1 MKCLTLLLGLLLL
14 LSGAGSTLGAGGRTG
29 FSVAVTIPPLAE
41 FVRAVGGQRVAVTI
55 LLPPGASPHTYEPTP
70 KQLTAARDAD
80 VFVAVGSGLETE
92 RLWLRALE
100 GSRTLSVNASEGIA
114 LIENDPHVWLSI
126 RNTAV
131 MVENICR
138 AFVKLDPGNRTEYEQ
153 NRDSYMKELRA
164 LDEGIG
170 RELSGVKKI
179 LVFHGAW
186 GYFCRDYGME
196 QLTIEEGGK
205 EPTPARIA
213 EVIDTAKR
221 GGIKI
226 VFASPQ
232 EDMRYAE
239 LIAKEIGGKVVVI
252 DPLAENYLENMKKVA
267 EAIGR

>member
-1 MKCLTLLLGLLLL
+1 MVLLLALLFLPL
-14 LSGAGSTLGAGGRTG
+14 GAGSRTG
-29 FSVAVTIPPLAE
+29 VSVIVTIPPLAE
-41 FVRAVGGQRVAVTI
+41 FVRAVGGQRATVTI
-55 LLPPGASPHTYEPTP
+55 LLPPGASPHTYEPRP
-70 KQLTAARDAD
+70 GQLTAARDAD

-100 GSRTLSVNASEGIA
+100 GSRPMSVNASEGIA
-114 LIENDPHVWLSI
+114 LVENDPHVWLSL
-126 RNTAV
+126 RNAAI
-131 MVENICR
+131 MVENMCG
-138 AFVKLDPGNRTEYEQ
+138 AFIRLDPQNRTMYER

-186 GYFCRDYGME
+186 GYLCRDYGIE

-213 EVIDTAKR
+213 EVIDAAKR
-221 GGIKI
+221 EGIKI

-239 LIAKEIGGKVVVI
+239 LIAKETGGRIVVI

-267 EAIGR
+267 ETIGR

>member
-1 MKCLTLLLGLLLL
+1 MKCMALLLALLFLPL
-14 LSGAGSTLGAGGRTG
+14 GAGSRTG
-29 FSVAVTIPPLAE
+29 VSAAVTIPPLAE
-41 FVRAVGGQRVAVTI
+41 FVGAVGGQRVAVTI
-55 LLPPGASPHTYEPTP
+55 LLPPGASPHAYEPKP
-70 KQLTAARDAD
+70 GQLSAARNAD

-100 GSRTLSVNASEGIA
+100 GSRALSVNASEGIA
-114 LIENDPHVWLSI
+114 LVENDPHVWLSI
-126 RNTAV
+126 RNAAV
-131 MVENICR
+131 MVESICR
-138 AFVKLDPGNRTEYEQ
+138 AFVKLDPGNRAEYER
-153 NRDSYMKELRA
+153 NRDSYIKELRA
-164 LDEGIG
+164 LDEEIG

-186 GYFCRDYGME
+186 GYFCRDYGIE

-213 EVIDTAKR
+213 EVIEIAKR
-221 GGIKI
+221 EGIKI

-239 LIAKEIGGKVVVI
+239 LIAKEIGGRIVVI